1 MKEKDRNE
9 LFQIVRGGVVNFGK
23 KKTVQ
28 IIIEC
33 HMQGKV
39 QGFIDNDNLHLF
51 RQYRNMIS
59 ADPNHLTY
67 KATGGVKL

>member
-1 MKEKDRNE
+1 MRETDRNA
-9 LFQIVRGGVVNFGK
+9 LFQIVRGAVVNFGK

-28 IIIEC
+28 IIEAC
-33 HMQGKV
+33 HMHGKLG
-39 QGFIDNDNLHLF
+39 GFIDNDNLHLF

-67 KATGGVKL
+67 KATGGIKL